1 MKSKPCRYC
10 TGPAIYG
17 MCTFHIMLNS
27 GAPLEYCHEVADS
40 LTIHFYR
47 CPHCDRLVSR
57 HEFCGTCYDSVY
69 AETLMSTA
77 EETVGGLCPYC
88 LSPKTKWGRMI
99 RKFVPSDCLVCVQN
113 YQRDRVPTHHTP
125 EQLAA
130 WVRDVQDSQ
139 EKISR
144 KR

>member
-1 MKSKPCRYC
+1 M
-10 TGPAIYG
+10 
-17 MCTFHIMLNS
+17 
-27 GAPLEYCHEVADS
+27 EYCNKIAGSEFFLS
-40 LTIHFYR
+40 YR
-47 CPHCDRLVSR
+47 CPHCDSLIPRS
-57 HEFCGTCYDSVY
+57 EFCSSCYDSVY

-99 RKFVPSDCLVCVQN
+99 RNFVPSDCLVCVQN
-113 YQRDRVPTHHTP
+113 YQRDRVPTFHTP

-130 WVRDVQDSQ
+130 WAQAALDSQ

>member
-1 MKSKPCRYC
+1 MTPELCRYC
-10 TGPAIYG
+10 TRPAVYG

-40 LTIHFYR
+40 LTINFYR
-47 CPHCDRLVSR
+47 CPHCNGLIPRT
-57 HEFCGTCYDSVY
+57 EFCSSCYDSPY
-69 AETLMSTA
+69 PSSLMDAAERTH
-77 EETVGGLCPYC
+77 GGLCPYC

-113 YQRDRVPTHHTP
+113 YQRDRVPTFHTP

-130 WVRDVQDSQ
+130 WVRDVQDS
-139 EKISR
+139 
-144 KR
+144 

>member
-1 MKSKPCRYC
+1 MTPEPCRYC
-10 TGPAIYG
+10 TRPAVYG

-27 GAPLEYCHEVADS
+27 GASLEYCTEIARDGFF
-40 LTIHFYR
+40 LFYR
-47 CPHCDRLVSR
+47 CPHCDSLIPRS
-57 HEFCGTCYDSVY
+57 EFCSSCYDSPYPSSLMGV
-69 AETLMSTA
+69 AERTR
-77 EETVGGLCPYC
+77 GGLCPYC

-99 RKFVPSDCLVCVQN
+99 RKFVPSDCLVCVGDHKQ
-113 YQRDRVPTHHTP
+113 DEVPTHHTP